1 MMVELKWHTEVC
13 TMSADRTQLRNTIV
27 AGFISL
33 MMGATLVGC
42 QSATAPVSDPVES
55 ADAGKATLVAAQW
68 VGAAG
73 GSLSMGSYSLEI
85 PANAVQDNTR
95 IEIKQLTMGSWDVEL
110 SPHGTQFN
118 VPVTLSMNLEGEANS
133 KNMQVHWWN
142 PDTQQWEAQ
151 QTVVDNGVASAQ
163 LMHFS
168 RYTIY

>member
-1 MMVELKWHTEVC
+1 
-13 TMSADRTQLRNTIV
+13 
-27 AGFISL
+27 
-33 MMGATLVGC
+33 
-42 QSATAPVSDPVES
+42 
-55 ADAGKATLVAAQW
+55 
-68 VGAAG
+68 
-73 GSLSMGSYSLEI
+73 
-85 PANAVQDNTR
+85 
-95 IEIKQLTMGSWDVEL
+95 MGSWDVEL